1 MVVSL
6 YSPQEAEGLW
16 VYLEQTDGRLEGVS
30 LELLGKSRALAA
42 ARGTKLTGV
51 LLGTGVES
59 LAREAI
65 SYGADDVLVLEN
77 PLLSVYRTDT
87 YTDALFHL
95 VRSHRPEILLLGAT
109 PNGRDLAARLAAR
122 LRTGL
127 TADCVDLQVEEG
139 SGLLLGIT
147 AGFGGGIL
155 ATIKC
160 PNHRPQMA
168 TVRPGVFPRPL
179 RDDTRKGEVKRLH
192 LPVMESVIEILERR
206 VRPEGDLTTAK
217 VLVIGGGGTRG
228 DFRLLKE
235 LAGLLGGQVGATR
248 VAVDAGWAPR
258 EWQIGQ
264 TGYVTRPKLAVVCGA
279 SGAMQFTV
287 GIEAAETVVAINLDE
302 EAPIFDH
309 ADYGIVD
316 DLTAFLPA
324 FVEQVRR
331 MKLAVPESSPP
342 GSYSSNESKT
352 GQA

>member
-1 MVVSL
+1 MVKSL
-6 YSPQEAEGLW
+6 YTPEEAKGFW

-30 LELLGKSRALAA
+30 LELLGKGRMLAD

-51 LLGTGVES
+51 LLGSGVGC
-59 LAREAI
+59 LACEAI
-65 SYGADDVLVLEN
+65 SYGADEVLVVESPHLAM
-77 PLLSVYRTDT
+77 YRTDV

-95 VRSHRPEILLLGAT
+95 VQSYRPEILLLGAT
-109 PNGRDLAARLAAR
+109 PNGRDLAGRLAAR

-127 TADCVDLQVEEG
+127 IADCVDLRVEEG

-168 TVRPGVFPRPL
+168 TVRPGVFPRPA
-179 RDDTRKGEVKRLH
+179 REERRRGEIKRLDVP
-192 LPVMESVIEILERR
+192 LQESVVEVLERW
-206 VRPEGDLTTAK
+206 VASEADLTTAR
-217 VLVIGGGGTRG
+217 VLVIGGRGTQG

-235 LAGLLGGQVGATR
+235 LADLLGGQVGATR

-264 TGYVTRPKLAVVCGA
+264 TGYMTRPKLAIVCGA
-279 SGAMQFTV
+279 SGAMQFVV

-302 EAPIFDH
+302 EAPIFEY

-316 DLTAFLPA
+316 DLTVFLPA
-324 FVEQVRR
+324 FIEQVRQ
-331 MKLAVPESSPP
+331 MKSQF
-342 GSYSSNESKT
+342 T
-352 GQA
+352 